1 MCQISD
7 EVISRYFRRS
17 LGTVPTPV
25 YRRLPTLSDTKI
37 GKKESIKVYLS
48 RFLVKWSPS
57 GETPAQF
64 RLMEEAIQSKQ
75 RRSYPTMELNRKTV
89 EVEYTPRGV
98 RRNGESGWRVMLHD
112 LRERRRLIWLLML
125 RDISVRYRQSILGYV
140 WAVVPQIVTV
150 GVFAFLHASRVL
162 PIGGTRIAY
171 VAYAL
176 WGISVWQLFA
186 GCLSNCTTSLV
197 SSGSLVTKVNFPRE
211 ALVIAALGQPV
222 FDFLVRLVPVI
233 TVFVWYG
240 VVPSWGIIFLPLA
253 LLPVILMALGLG
265 FVLSIT
271 NLVIRDTGNA
281 LGMVL
286 MVGMFLTPVLYPP
299 PVRWPF
305 FLVNILNPLSPLV
318 TASQDLVAAGSLTRP
333 EMFGAASVLSLAL
346 ALGGWHA
353 FRVTIPRV
361 AGYA

>member
-1 MCQISD
+1 ML
-7 EVISRYFRRS
+7 
-17 LGTVPTPV
+17 LGKMFAKGRNAGQVSV
-25 YRRLPTLSDTKI
+25 
-37 GKKESIKVYLS
+37 
-48 RFLVKWSPS
+48 
-57 GETPAQF
+57 
-64 RLMEEAIQSKQ
+64 MEEAIHSRQ
-75 RRSYPTMELNRKTV
+75 RGSYPTTELDRKTV
-89 EVEYTPRGV
+89 EVEYTPHGV
-98 RRNGESGWRVMLHD
+98 RHNGKAGWRVMLHE
-112 LRERRRLIWLLML
+112 LRESRRLIWLLML
-125 RDISVRYRQSILGYV
+125 RDISVRYRQSILGYL
-140 WAVVPQIVTV
+140 WAVVPPIVTV

-211 ALVIAALGQPV
+211 TLVIAALGQPV
-222 FDFLVRLVPVI
+222 FDFLVRLLPVLC
-233 TVFVWYG
+233 VFVWCG
-240 VVPSWGIIFLPLA
+240 VVPSWGIVFVPLA

-318 TASQDLVAAGSLTRP
+318 TANQDLIAMGSLTRP
-333 EMFGAASVLSLAL
+333 EMFAAACVLSVAL
-346 ALGGWHA
+346 TLGGWRA